1 MGRLPPDKHRGRDD
15 VLLQEERIMVG
26 CACDT
31 LHSVLH
37 GYLRKAGQ
45 VSIGQVL

>member
-1 MGRLPPDKHRGRDD
+1 MGRLPPDDHRGRDD

-31 LHSVLH
+31 LPITSLMVTCF
-37 GYLRKAGQ
+37 YK
-45 VSIGQVL
+45 

>member
-1 MGRLPPDKHRGRDD
+1 MGRLPPDDHRGRDD

-31 LHSVLH
+31 LPGLH
-37 GYLRKAGQ
+37 ITSLMVTCFYK
-45 VSIGQVL
+45 

>member
-1 MGRLPPDKHRGRDD
+1 MGRLPPDDHRGRDD
-15 VLLQEERIMVG
+15 VVLQEERIMVG

-37 GYLRKAGQ
+37 ITSLMVTCFYK
-45 VSIGQVL
+45 